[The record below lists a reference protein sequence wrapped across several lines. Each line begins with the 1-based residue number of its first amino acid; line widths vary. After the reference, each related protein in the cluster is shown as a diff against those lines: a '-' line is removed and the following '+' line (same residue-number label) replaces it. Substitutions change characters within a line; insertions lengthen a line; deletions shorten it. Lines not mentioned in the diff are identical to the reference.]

1 MRRFG
6 EVTKKREECGGVRE
20 GDETK
25 EEEEEVRRRNGVWGK
40 GKGKIEECGKKQ
52 TGKRY
57 LLHFQKLGVQI
68 TIWELRIETP
78 ISQNNLKGPRKKPHD
93 QKLHN

>member
-25 EEEEEVRRRNGVWGK
+25 EEEEEVRRRNGV
-40 GKGKIEECGKKQ
+40 
-52 TGKRY
+52 
-57 LLHFQKLGVQI
+57 
-68 TIWELRIETP
+68 
-78 ISQNNLKGPRKKPHD
+78 
-93 QKLHN
+93 